1 MQPKR
6 IERCEIVRNYSYK
19 FVKPLT
25 SLVLGATLLTS
36 AIIGPINNAE
46 AAGSSSYKVTKGKL
60 VSKLTSKIVKG
71 TKTYKGNVYKDGK
84 LLTGLKSG
92 VYYKKGVKSTGWY
105 KSKWY
110 EKGKALTGFGKNT
123 SKLYIN
129 GKLAMGN
136 WYKGKWYENG
146 KALTGL
152 SKNTGDLYVKGVLN
166 TGKYLFKDK
175 LYDGAV
181 LNKGLTLYRDKLYSG
196 AALNQGL
203 ILFEGK
209 LYNGTALNQGLT
221 LFESKLYSGTALN
234 VGIVQYGGKWYS
246 GSSLASGTITTPDGK
261 KIQVENGVES
271 SPGNGSSSGNNG
283 GTSDHAPIASNVKIV
298 GTAKVGVTLEVTY
311 TYTDVE
317 KDVEKGTT
325 FQWYADGKAIT
336 GATTSTFKLTT
347 DQVGKVISVQ
357 VTPKNDKA
365 IGNAVTA
372 TLPTVVVTPQ

>member
-1 MQPKR
+1 M
-6 IERCEIVRNYSYK
+6 RNYSYK

-36 AIIGPINNAE
+36 AVIAPITSAE
-46 AAGSSSYKVTKGKL
+46 AAVSSSYKITKGKL
-60 VSKLTSKIVKG
+60 VSKSTSKIVKG
-71 TKTYKGNVYKDGK
+71 FKTYKGKVYKDGK

-105 KSKWY
+105 KGKWY

-129 GKLAMGN
+129 GKPAMGN

-152 SKNTGDLYVKGVLN
+152 GKNTGNLYVNGVLN
-166 TGKYLFKDK
+166 TGKYLYKNK

-181 LNKGLTLYRDKLYSG
+181 LNKGLKLYGDKLYSG

-221 LFESKLYSGTALN
+221 LFENKLYNNAALN
-234 VGIVQYGGKWYS
+234 VGIVQYGGKWYNGS
-246 GSSLASGTITTPDGK
+246 GLASGTITTPDGK
-261 KIQVENGVES
+261 TIQVENGVES
-271 SPGNGSSSGNNG
+271 KPGNGSSSGNNG
-283 GTSDHAPIASNVKIV
+283 GTSDHAPTASSVKIV
-298 GTAKVGVTLEVTY
+298 GAAKVGVTLEVTY
-311 TYTDVE
+311 TYTDID

-325 FQWYADGKAIT
+325 FQWYADGKAII

-347 DQVGKVISVQ
+347 DHVGKVISVQ

-372 TLPTVVVTPQ
+372 TLPNVVVTPQ

>member
-1 MQPKR
+1 MRK
-6 IERCEIVRNYSYK
+6 YSYK
-19 FVKPLT
+19 FVKSLT

-36 AIIGPINNAE
+36 AVVVPINSAE
-46 AAGSSSYKVTKGKL
+46 AAGSSSYKITKGKL
-60 VSKLTSKIVKG
+60 VSKSTSKIVKG
-71 TKTYKGNVYKDGK
+71 IKTFNGKVYKDGK
-84 LLTGLKSG
+84 LLTGIKSG
-92 VYYKKGVKSTGWY
+92 LYYKKGIKSTGWY
-105 KSKWY
+105 KGKWY

-123 SKLYIN
+123 GKLYIN

-152 SKNTGDLYVKGVLN
+152 GKNTGDLYVNGVIN
-166 TGKYLFKDK
+166 TGKYLYKNK

-181 LNKGLTLYRDKLYSG
+181 LNKGLKLYRDKLYSG

-209 LYNGTALNQGLT
+209 LYNGSAFNQGLT
-221 LFESKLYSGTALN
+221 LFESKLYNNTELN
-234 VGIVQYGGKWYS
+234 VGIVKYGGKWYS

-261 KIQVENGVES
+261 TIQVENGVES
-271 SPGNGSSSGNNG
+271 GSSSGNNG
-283 GTSDHAPIASNVKIV
+283 GTSDHAPTASSVKIV
-298 GTAKVGVTLEVTY
+298 GVAKVGVTLEVTY
-311 TYTDVE
+311 TYTDVD

-347 DQVGKVISVQ
+347 DQIGKVISVQ

-372 TLPTVVVTPQ
+372 TLPNVVVTPQ